1 MAGKSGLIAQSSSFG
16 EGDFPSVGVGVF
28 YPSIADDG
36 VVDVFLPV
44 VEGVEHRL
52 AITAV
57 FDEPVRA
64 QHLQLV
70 RHRRLRRS

>member
-36 VVDVFLPV
+36 VVDVCGARFV
-44 VEGVEHRL
+44 VLLGDL
-52 AITAV
+52 A
-57 FDEPVRA
+57 RMN
-64 QHLQLV
+64 
-70 RHRRLRRS
+70 RG

>member
-36 VVDVFLPV
+36 VVDVCGTRFV
-44 VEGVEHRL
+44 VVSGDL
-52 AITAV
+52 A
-57 FDEPVRA
+57 RMN
-64 QHLQLV
+64 
-70 RHRRLRRS
+70 RG